1 MRIVRSAFAF
11 VALFAAGCA
20 VESADP
26 DLMVDAP
33 PLSESWIVSNLPV
46 NATWDSGLVANLS
59 PSRYIHCHDD
69 YGPGYML
76 TSLTVFQEP
85 VATPADFIARM
96 TASCRDYDLLDPALP
111 WTGASMTKPI
121 FAAPSVGPGPF
132 SIQVPAN
139 DSYPIG
145 LQLRVSGGG
154 THVKDVRIKYAHK
167 DATGMALDVAAP
179 AYTSWAIGY
188 AGTIVNLD
196 CPNQQVLTGFD
207 LNNDVVAG
215 PIRYLQTHC
224 RDLQY

>member
-1 MRIVRSAFAF
+1 VPLLARC
-11 VALFAAGCA
+11 AAGRLCLANKRAKETSPCA
-20 VESADP
+20 S
-26 DLMVDAP
+26 
-33 PLSESWIVSNLPV
+33 
-46 NATWDSGLVANLS
+46 
-59 PSRYIHCHDD
+59 
-69 YGPGYML
+69 
-76 TSLTVFQEP
+76 F
-85 VATPADFIARM
+85 
-96 TASCRDYDLLDPALP
+96 
-111 WTGASMTKPI
+111 

-132 SIQVPAN
+132 SVQVPAN

-179 AYTSWAIGY
+179 SYTSWAFGY

-196 CPNQQVLTGFD
+196 CPNQQVVTGFD

-215 PIRYLQTHC
+215 PIRYLQIHC